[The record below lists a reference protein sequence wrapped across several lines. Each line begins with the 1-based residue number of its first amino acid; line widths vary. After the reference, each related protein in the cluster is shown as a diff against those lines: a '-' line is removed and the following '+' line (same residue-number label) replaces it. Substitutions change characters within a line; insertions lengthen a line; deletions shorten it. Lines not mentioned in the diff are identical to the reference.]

1 MRSRSSHTSI
11 SSLDASENDMSHLDP
26 GSFIAAALRK
36 KFQNTRVSGTFN
48 AADTDGEDTWD
59 EESVKERVG

>member
-1 MRSRSSHTSI
+1 MRSRSSHTST
-11 SSLDASENDMSHLDP
+11 SSMDASENDMSHLDP

-36 KFQNTRVSGTFN
+36 KFQNARISGGFN
-48 AADTDGEDTWD
+48 ADTDGEDTWD